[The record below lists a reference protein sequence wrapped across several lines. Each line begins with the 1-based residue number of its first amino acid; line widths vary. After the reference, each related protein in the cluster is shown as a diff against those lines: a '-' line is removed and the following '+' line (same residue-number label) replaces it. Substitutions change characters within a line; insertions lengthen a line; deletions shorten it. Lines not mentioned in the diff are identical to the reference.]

1 MGPQCIMRIPTIRR
15 AGPDEGGFT
24 LIELMASLTVLA
36 IGIVSTASV
45 IMSSLDV
52 GSQGNTRARA
62 VALATREADSLRAV
76 PYDRLGFASTQTG
89 YVATFEGGTTVQVA
103 APIVVPEGPNQV
115 SGGRSFAIRRHIVWA
130 DSATSGVTYTQ
141 AYKRIVVLVSWDDR
155 AGAHQTRQDALVYP
169 GGLGAYTGPQGSAT
183 TTTTIASGSPAA
195 PGSVTATVPAGAA
208 GASTVS
214 LSWVP
219 PGSSTPPVATWV
231 IQYSTTSGFT
241 ANVVQVTDSQ
251 PAANP
256 SFEVTG
262 LSGATT
268 YWFRVAARS
277 SNGELSA
284 WAYSGQVSTSASA
297 VTACQLGAATITP
310 SGIKRAN
317 ASSTYLKSDASIS
330 VNTNATTSCT
340 GLYLSYSPTA
350 GSTATVQLSPSGGL
364 WTGTVDGDTT
374 SWDTGNHGI
383 DIRTSATQV
392 LGTVTLTVCVHNA
405 KQCP

>member
-1 MGPQCIMRIPTIRR
+1 MMRIPITQRTR
-15 AGPDEGGFT
+15 LDEGGFT
-24 LIELMASLTVLA
+24 LIELMAALTVLA

-45 IMSSLDV
+45 ILSSLDV

-76 PYDRLGFASTQTG
+76 PYERLGFASTQPG
-89 YVATFEGGTTVQVA
+89 YVATFENGTTVQAA
-103 APIVVPEGPNQV
+103 APIVTPEGPDQV

-130 DSATSGVTYTQ
+130 DSATSSGTTYTQ
-141 AYKRIVVLVSWDDR
+141 AYKRVVVLVSWDDR
-155 AGAHQTRQDALVYP
+155 SGGHQARQDTLVYP

-195 PGSVTATVPAGAA
+195 PGSVTATVPTGAA

-219 PGSSTPPVATWV
+219 ASSSTPAVATWV

-241 ANVVQVTDSQ
+241 ENVVQVTDSQ

-256 SFEVTG
+256 SFEITG

-277 SNGELSA
+277 SSGELSG
-284 WAYSGQVSTSASA
+284 WAYSNQVSTSASA
-297 VTACQLGAATITP
+297 VTDCQLGAATITP
-310 SGIKRAN
+310 SGIKRAS
-317 ASSTYLKSDASIS
+317 AKSTYLRNDASIS
-330 VNTNATTSCT
+330 VNTNATSSCT

-350 GSTATVQLSPSGGL
+350 GSPATVYLTQSSGGL

-374 SWDTGNHGI
+374 SWDTGNHPI
-383 DIRTSATQV
+383 DVRSAATV

>member
-1 MGPQCIMRIPTIRR
+1 MRSTSRR
-15 AGPDEGGFT
+15 KGLDESGFT

-45 IMSSLDV
+45 ILSSLDV

-76 PYDRLGFASTQTG
+76 PYDRLGFASTQLG
-89 YVATFEGGTTVQVA
+89 YVANFEGRTTVQAASPLVA
-103 APIVVPEGPNQV
+103 PEGPSQV
-115 SGGRSFAIRRHIVWA
+115 SGGTSFAIRRHIVWA
-130 DSATSGVTYTQ
+130 DSATSATTYAQ
-141 AYKRIVVLVSWDDR
+141 AYKLITVLVSWNDR
-155 AGAHQTRQDALVYP
+155 AGGHQARQDALMYP
-169 GGLGAYTGPQGSAT
+169 GGLGAYTGPQGSVT
-183 TTTTIASGSPAA
+183 TTTTIASGAPAA
-195 PGSVTATVPAGAA
+195 PASLTATVPSGAA

-219 PGSSTPPVATWV
+219 ASSSTPPVATWV
-231 IQYSTTSGFT
+231 IQYSTTSGFSG
-241 ANVVQVTDSQ
+241 NVVQVTDSQ
-251 PAANP
+251 PAASP

-268 YWFRVAARS
+268 YWFRVAGRS
-277 SNGELSA
+277 SSGELST
-284 WAYSGQVSTSASA
+284 WAYSGQASTSASA
-297 VTACQLGAATITP
+297 VASCQLGAATITP

-350 GSTATVQLSPSGGL
+350 GSTATVYLSQTSGGL
-364 WTGTVDGDTT
+364 WTGTVDGDST
-374 SWDTGNHGI
+374 SWDTGNHRI
-383 DIRTSATQV
+383 DFRTAATAV